1 VASLHIV
8 GIGNT
13 LLGDDG
19 VGPRVVEML
28 APRLGD
34 DPDIA
39 LIDGGTLGFALTGW
53 LEDADCL
60 IVVDAAKHGRAPGEL
75 AIFEDEAM
83 DVFIARRGRS
93 VHEVGL
99 ADALDMAR
107 LGGRLPA
114 RRILI
119 GIEPETVD
127 WGDQLS
133 APVAAAARRAVSH
146 ILSLVDGHR
155 RGPAAPAVCPQ
166 PEAAP

>member
-1 VASLHIV
+1 
-8 GIGNT
+8 
-13 LLGDDG
+13 
-19 VGPRVVEML
+19 
-28 APRLGD
+28 
-34 DPDIA
+34 
-39 LIDGGTLGFALTGW
+39 
-53 LEDADCL
+53 
-60 IVVDAAKHGRAPGEL
+60 
-75 AIFEDEAM
+75 
-83 DVFIARRGRS
+83 
-93 VHEVGL
+93 VHVVGL

>member
-1 VASLHIV
+1 MASLHIV

-28 APRLGD
+28 APHLAD
-34 DPDIA
+34 DPGIA

-60 IVVDAAKHGRAPGEL
+60 IVVDAAKHGREPGEL
-75 AIFEDEAM
+75 AVFEDEAM
-83 DVFIARRGRS
+83 DAFIARRGRS

-107 LGGRLPA
+107 LGGRMPA

-119 GIEPETVD
+119 GIEPENVD
-127 WGDQLS
+127 WADELS
-133 APVAAAARRAVSH
+133 PPVAQAAEVAVSR

-155 RGPAAPAVCPQ
+155 RRPAAAAVRPQ

>member
-1 VASLHIV
+1 MSKLHII

-19 VGPRVVEML
+19 VGPRVVDML
-28 APRLGD
+28 ASRLDGD
-34 DPDIA
+34 EDIA
-39 LIDGGTLGFALTGW
+39 LVDGGTLGFALTAW
-53 LEDADCL
+53 LEDAEAL
-60 IVVDAAKHGRAPGEL
+60 IVVDAAKNGLAPGEL
-75 AIFEDEAM
+75 AIYEDQGM
-83 DVFIARRGRS
+83 DAFVCRRGRS

-127 WGDQLS
+127 WGDRLS
-133 APVAAAARRAVSH
+133 APVAAAAERAAAI
-146 ILSLVDGHR
+146 ILEQVEQLLSR
-155 RGPAAPAVCPQ
+155 PPATVTASGK
-166 PEAAP
+166 EAAA

>member
-1 VASLHIV
+1 VAALHIV

-19 VGPRVVEML
+19 VGPRVIDML
-28 APRLGD
+28 APHLAD
-34 DPDIA
+34 NPDVA
-39 LIDGGTLGFALTGW
+39 LVDGGTLGFALTGW

-60 IVVDAAKHGRAPGEL
+60 IVVDAAKHGREPGEL
-75 AIFEDEAM
+75 AVFEDEAM
-83 DVFIARRGRS
+83 DAFVCRRGRS

-133 APVAAAARRAVSH
+133 APVAAAAEQAVAI
-146 ILSLVDGHR
+146 ILEHAEQPGTR
-155 RGPAAPAVCPQ
+155 PAGRTDSPGT
-166 PEAAP
+166 EAIA